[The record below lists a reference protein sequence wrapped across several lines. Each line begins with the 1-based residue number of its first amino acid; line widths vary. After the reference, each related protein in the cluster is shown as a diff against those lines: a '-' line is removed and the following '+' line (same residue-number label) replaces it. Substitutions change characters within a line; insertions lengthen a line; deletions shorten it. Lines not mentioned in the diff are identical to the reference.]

1 VGEWGAVIARSAR
14 CIRSQITF
22 LYYHELEPIDRF
34 YRDVMGLELVE
45 DQRWAKI
52 YSIGRSAFLGIV
64 SGEKG
69 FHRPRDENAVLV
81 TLIVDDVFA
90 WYDYLQERG
99 VELLTEVKEVEEIQV
114 RVFFLQDPGGYTLE
128 IQQFLNPEVAAVFE

>member
-1 VGEWGAVIARSAR
+1 MKRRMQG
-14 CIRSQITF
+14 IRSQITF
-22 LYYHELEPIDRF
+22 LYYQELEPIDRF

-52 YSIGRSAFLGIV
+52 YAVGRGAFLGIV
-64 SGEKG
+64 SGDKG

-81 TLIVDDVFA
+81 TLIVDDVLA
-90 WYDYLQERG
+90 WYDYLEERG
-99 VELLTEVKEVEEIQV
+99 VKLLTEVKEVEEIQA
-114 RVFFLQDPGGYTLE
+114 RVFFLKDPGGYALE